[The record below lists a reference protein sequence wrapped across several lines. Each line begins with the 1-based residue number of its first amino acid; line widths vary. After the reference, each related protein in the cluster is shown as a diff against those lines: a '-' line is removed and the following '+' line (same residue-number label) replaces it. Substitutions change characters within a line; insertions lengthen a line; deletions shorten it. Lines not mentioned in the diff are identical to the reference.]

1 MAGGLTDK
9 ETGIAVIIRKYKD
22 NTNGSLK
29 IELDRLMM
37 GEDAKLNIPLMAGD
51 ILNIPPKRVVS
62 VYIFGQVK
70 APGEI
75 KVSRDGNPTLLKA
88 IATAGGFTTRARRRS
103 VLIKRVVNGKEIK
116 FRVNALRVLNG
127 KDKNFVLKKNDI
139 IHVPESIL

>member
-1 MAGGLTDK
+1 MAGGLTEK

-22 NTNGSLK
+22 STSGSLR

-51 ILNIPPKRVVS
+51 ILNIPPERVVS

-70 APGEI
+70 SPGEI
-75 KVSRDGNPTLLKA
+75 KVSRDGEPNLLKA
-88 IATAGGFTTRARRRS
+88 IAAAGGFTPRARRRS
-103 VLIKRVVNGKEIK
+103 VLVKRVVDGKEIK
-116 FRVNALRVLNG
+116 FKVNTIRILTGRDN
-127 KDKNFVLKKNDI
+127 NFILKKNDI